1 MQMASNIVPAT
12 AKENNR
18 SKMVEKKPIGHEITG
33 GHGNIQK
40 QKLVDERGDNT
51 AVFLSR
57 TKCHRRRIRRRR
69 GNTFNQGTKPIIL
82 ANRSPLPKSEKGRNN
97 TMNICY
103 KSEISCLRVPVLTLH
118 TPRTHIPIAK
128 GTALLGKFGS
138 AMGM

>member
-1 MQMASNIVPAT
+1 MASNIVPAT

-69 GNTFNQGTKPIIL
+69 GNTFQGTKPIIL
-82 ANRSPLPKSEKGRNN
+82 ANRSPLPKSEKERNN
-97 TMNICY
+97 TMIRY
-103 KSEISCLRVPVLTLH
+103 YQSEIACFIPVLTMH
-118 TPRTHIPIAK
+118 MSRTHIPIAK
-128 GTALLGKFGS
+128 GTAATLGKFGS

>member
-33 GHGNIQK
+33 GHGNIKK

-57 TKCHRRRIRRRR
+57 RKCHRRRIRRRR
-69 GNTFNQGTKPIIL
+69 GNTFQRTKPIIL
-82 ANRSPLPKSEKGRNN
+82 ANRSPLPKSEKERNN

-103 KSEISCLRVPVLTLH
+103 KSEISCFRVPVLTLH
-118 TPRTHIPIAK
+118 TPRTHILIAK

>member
-57 TKCHRRRIRRRR
+57 TKCHRRRIRRRL
-69 GNTFNQGTKPIIL
+69 GNTFQGTRPIIS
-82 ANRSPLPKSEKGRNN
+82 ANRSPLRKSEKEINN
-97 TMNICY
+97 TTDEFITI
-103 KSEISCLRVPVLTLH
+103 KILAILIPILTTN
-118 TPRTHIPIAK
+118 TPRTHIPIAN
-128 GTALLGKFGS
+128 GTATLGKFGS